1 MKSAFCG
8 ARLIDRAIFES
19 AVSHAPAAYLN
30 ARPRIAAAALATLP
44 AQSTTPSASS
54 HWPEAVVIL
63 GLGLS
68 AGWTLLLGYTLINL
82 FGRFF

>member
-19 AVSHAPAAYLN
+19 AVSHAPAASLKT
-30 ARPRIAAAALATLP
+30 RSLIAAATLAARP
-44 AQSTTPSASS
+44 AQSTTPSASG

-68 AGWTLLLGYTLINL
+68 AGWTLLLGYGLINL
-82 FGRFF
+82 FGRLF

>member
-19 AVSHAPAAYLN
+19 AVSHAPAAYRKT
-30 ARPRIAAAALATLP
+30 RPRIAATLATLP

-68 AGWTLLLGYTLINL
+68 AGWTLFLGYALINFFGSL
-82 FGRFF
+82 F